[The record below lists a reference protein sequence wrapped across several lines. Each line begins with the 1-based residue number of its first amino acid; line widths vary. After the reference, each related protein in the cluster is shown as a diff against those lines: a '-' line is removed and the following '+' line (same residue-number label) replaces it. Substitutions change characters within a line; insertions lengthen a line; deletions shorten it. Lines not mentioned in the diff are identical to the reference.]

1 MLYKTVWLKPL
12 VIGAEHLTIL
22 TVHQYAKQFK
32 CTHTNKLL
40 SYLNNLNYGVQK
52 WSGTCFMLDL
62 YDK

>member
-1 MLYKTVWLKPL
+1 L